1 MDGSEKS
8 LCVPGHSGASFG
20 AELVYLVIALV
31 PFRHSVLGQL
41 PWQRQAQGR
50 LHLAGRD
57 GSALVVMRQ
66 AGSLAGDVLKD
77 IFDERV
83 HDAHGLR

>member
-1 MDGSEKS
+1 MWMALKRAFMFLGIAAPH
-8 LCVPGHSGASFG
+8 L
-20 AELVYLVIALV
+20 ELVYLVIALV

-41 PWQRQAQGR
+41 PWRQQAQGR

-66 AGSLAGDVLKD
+66 ARNLAGDVLKD
-77 IFDERV
+77 VFDERV

>member
-1 MDGSEKS
+1 MFLGIAAPH
-8 LCVPGHSGASFG
+8 L
-20 AELVYLVIALV
+20 ELVYLVTALV

-41 PWQRQAQGR
+41 HWQQPAQGR

-57 GSALVVMRQ
+57 GPALVVMRQ

-77 IFDERV
+77 VVDERV